1 MGGTRGRGE
10 EREIDEE
17 EEGGDGR
24 RRGERR
30 RGREEEEGESVFA
43 FAPFSFLL
51 LHIKPLLVG
60 IRCPMVGKV
69 G

>member
-43 FAPFSFLL
+43 FAPFSFFTASYKATFSG
-51 LHIKPLLVG
+51 H
-60 IRCPMVGKV
+60 
-69 G
+69 